1 MSPALNE
8 KLSRSPHRRRLT
20 LGLASAAA
28 VAMILV
34 AGYFLLTPSAYFRV
48 LRDEASYSRFM
59 ATCVRPG
66 CTMAEIQQSLGD
78 GVVVTEK
85 DRLRLVAVFEEA
97 AKRYPESFPDGAK
110 PSDQFVGYRFGL
122 NTDWLQFR
130 DGVLVNFNPRE
141 YDKPIEITYLS
152 PEPASIR

>member
-1 MSPALNE
+1 LNE
-8 KLSRSPHRRRLT
+8 KLSSAAHRQRLK
-20 LGLASAAA
+20 LGLFLAAA

-34 AGYFLLTPSAYFRV
+34 AGYFLLTPSVYFRIFH
-48 LRDEASYSRFM
+48 DEASYRRFM

-85 DRLRLVAVFEEA
+85 GRLRLVAVFEEA
-97 AKRYPESFPDGAK
+97 AKRSPEFYPDGAK
-110 PSDQFVGYRFGL
+110 PHDQFVGYKFGL
-122 NTDWLQFR
+122 NTFYLQFR

-141 YDKPIEITYLS
+141 YDKPFEITYLS

>member
-8 KLSRSPHRRRLT
+8 KLSRSPPRQRLT
-20 LGLASAAA
+20 LGLVSAAA

-34 AGYFLLTPSAYFRV
+34 AGYFLLTTSVNFRV
-48 LRDEASYSRFM
+48 FRDEASYRRFM
-59 ATCVRPG
+59 ANCVRPG

-85 DRLRLVAVFEEA
+85 GRVRLVAVFEEVA
-97 AKRYPESFPDGAK
+97 RRSPEFYPDGAK
-110 PSDQFVGYRFGL
+110 PHDQFVGYKFGL
-122 NTDWLQFR
+122 DTFYLQFR

-141 YDKPIEITYLS
+141 YDKPFEITYLS
-152 PEPASIR
+152 P